1 MAFIRHNVNMYL
13 LFLVLFAATS
23 LVGSAVFF
31 QQKFDGMVAAYDGQ
45 IDRMNG
51 LASELSLKQAA
62 LVDAEQDL
70 KLRQAREEK
79 LNQINERLASS
90 VNGQSL
96 ESPTGAVVKA
106 SNNGVTQLPSTIVG
120 TGFSARPRRGGYA
133 FITA

>member
-1 MAFIRHNVNMYL
+1 MYL

-31 QQKFDGMVAAYDGQ
+31 QQKFTGMVAAYDGQ
-45 IDRMNG
+45 IDRMNS

-62 LVDAEQDL
+62 LVDAEKDL
-70 KLRQAREEK
+70 ELRQAREEK

-90 VNGQSL
+90 VSSQSI

-106 SNNGVTQLPSTIVG
+106 SNGVTQLPSTIVG
-120 TGFSARPRRGGYA
+120 TGFSARPRRGGYV
-133 FITA
+133 FIA

>member
-31 QQKFDGMVAAYDGQ
+31 QQKFDGMVADYDSQ

-51 LASELSLKQAA
+51 LTEELSLKQAA
-62 LVDAEQDL
+62 LSDAEQDL

-79 LNQINERLASS
+79 LNKINEKLASDMADKS
-90 VNGQSL
+90 AD
-96 ESPTGAVVKA
+96 SPTGAVVKQQD
-106 SNNGVTQLPSTIVG
+106 NGVKQFPQTIIG

-133 FITA
+133 FFA